1 MNFNT
6 FEISDIP
13 SQYSNTR
20 QENKRILQDRTD
32 EIYKKIPRIKEID
45 QTITSSYLHLA
56 MNRARGQS
64 EGTTSVSETKE
75 TNRKLRQEK
84 IRLLTDAGYPK
95 DYLEPIYTCPI
106 CKDTGYVEEQHCSC
120 YTDKLSQT
128 LFLQS
133 NLTNTLKVENFDN
146 FNFDYY
152 SKEIPEGYDFSP
164 YQNITNV
171 VRLTKEFVNNFHKQ
185 SSHRGNL
192 FIYGEIGLGKTFLT
206 NCIANE
212 LINSAHKVLYLSAN
226 ELFNE
231 IIAPYIMSNK
241 NELEDLYKYVY
252 NCELLI
258 IDDLGTELINSFT
271 QSHLFEIINKRAL
284 TGRSVLI
291 SSNKNLQQIKT
302 AYSERV
308 ASRIIE
314 HYTILNLYGES
325 VRYQKRF
332 KK

>member
-1 MNFNT
+1 MNFNAL
-6 FEISDIP
+6 EINDIP
-13 SQYSNTR
+13 SQYNSIR
-20 QENKRILQDRTD
+20 QKNNRILQDRT
-32 EIYKKIPRIKEID
+32 EEVYAKVPGIKEID
-45 QTITSSYLHLA
+45 NSITSSYLQLA
-56 MNRARGQS
+56 RQRVTGNKSESSTSVKDTNRALR
-64 EGTTSVSETKE
+64 KE
-75 TNRKLRQEK
+75 KLR
-84 IRLLTDAGYPK
+84 LLVEAGYPE
-95 DYLEPIYTCPI
+95 DYLEPIYTCNL
-106 CKDTGYVEEQHCSC
+106 CKDTGFINDERCSC
-120 YTDKLSQT
+120 YVDKLSQS

-133 NLTNTLKVENFDN
+133 NLTNILNVENFDS
-146 FNFDYY
+146 FDYSYY
-152 SKEIPEGYDFSP
+152 SKEIPEGYDYSP

-171 VRLTKEFVNNFHKQ
+171 VRLSKEFVANFSKQ
-185 SSHRGNL
+185 PSHRGNL

-206 NCIANE
+206 NCIAKE
-212 LINSAHKVLYLSAN
+212 LLDSTHKVLYLSAN

-231 IIAPYIMSNK
+231 IIAPYIMENK
-241 NELEDLYKYVY
+241 KELEDLYKYVY

-291 SSNKNLQQIKT
+291 SSNKNLQQIKA
-302 AYSERV
+302 AYSERI